1 MIPINS
7 PHIRR
12 LANFFQKHDL
22 QSSVTQLAG
31 LLTVPSLLANTLRIE
46 TALHLAV
53 ANCDG
58 SRNLRLVEMHH
69 WLNQYLGDRI
79 AIYEDPVEDVFITN
93 VETHEGN
100 RRIFQG
106 IWESSDYFVQ
116 VAMNTLNSHK
126 APQECQNLLRP
137 VFALLKLSD
146 SVAERVG
153 LQRWH
158 SEPSTPQDKIAV
170 AHVTQKADRAPTVT
184 FSDSELDA
192 LGIKRHMLAPF
203 ILRDEDR
210 QALKTEIIG
219 NTSLERRPLIDF
231 GDKVV
236 LALPNAVSPAIRM
249 FILSELRRTG
259 YLLAFS
265 QALADYQAKEVE
277 GEVFKKLK
285 LENHISSLKP
295 PKFDENTPPLH
306 AWLLKYDIN
315 KYIHVVLLQDR
326 LDLLEAYDLSSP
338 MQYPQEIMTGL
349 NDYLCKTANYC
360 MSLPDFEEGMTL
372 LIMGGL
378 GRGFSLGFNEWP
390 EQWHLSNIWISNLLV
405 IAHTPDQSV
414 TRYLKGIKQRAWVE
428 KEGVTIQVINGD
440 FNFFSYWRQSN
451 YQIVPQEL
459 PLHSGSM
466 LLANSDYIFSLREE
480 VRNLVDRHVLKT
492 IDGVYVPAIR
502 SSKDAYFQS
511 VHDRP
516 IYVSL
521 IHLSSGIFAGAVET
535 ARGPSWLVM
544 SREGDEKFPHF
555 LYQIWEGFIGL
566 YDRLVS
572 EIESLYP
579 NAPFG
584 PVEIKLNVDDVIDV
598 DDLLIVED
606 HIKPQID
613 MKVGEFEIAVQT
625 EQRTAVVKLPPDFFL
640 YFQQPENTG
649 ERIVLRSIAKGLI
662 ILHQDT
668 NKDVDK
674 DILEALVNK
683 VIRDPGMRVLH
694 AFLTY
699 DPIEQLKAKQNQA
712 PIFVAQEDF
721 AFSQLKL
728 SEGCTSAT
736 TVTKIDS
743 KVECNEFLHKVVDKV
758 WKQIRN
764 QLQQLDRASVIREAL
779 RVHEAIIHDRNHW
792 RRTAQ
797 AVQALYA
804 SEEDVIAI
812 SRGRE
817 ADRGNT
823 AISARTIMEM
833 AICECP
839 ETGGRQLSRWEL
851 DELLAKARLLLD
863 VAADSDAVKND
874 LVVPRIDLH
883 PNGEYNIGREF
894 QSTVIKLFVE
904 SYFSKEF
911 ETAVREY
918 SELYE
923 NKSSPERKRSDEIF
937 SSEFIQAFRVE
948 FGLSLDEAV
957 NGISKLA
964 DFAVEYDSIIVETTL
979 GDIRAQL
986 TSGSDLSIDASEAFV
1001 RSFGIFHR
1009 PKWDNP
1015 PSDFTGK
1022 DIYPWRFKRRLS
1034 VTARPLFVF
1043 GKGNNDKVLFGISTL
1058 VQGILN
1064 LMCRID
1070 EGHLPQDFFTSAEI
1084 KKYVGKVNDEKGHA
1098 FAQFVANELQKNGWH
1113 IRNEVQ
1119 MTELGA
1125 SSELGDVDVLAWKPT
1140 GDIQI
1145 IECKRLQLARTVAEI
1160 AEICR
1165 RFRGEAK
1172 DELDKHVKRVEW
1184 IRANATCLQRIV
1196 GFPPD
1201 PSNIDDRLVTNVDV
1215 PMTYL
1220 KSLPIEANKIG
1231 PLK

>member
-1 MIPINS
+1 MISINS
-7 PHIRR
+7 PDFRR

-31 LLTVPSLLANTLRIE
+31 LLTIPSLQANTLRIE

-58 SRNLRLVEMHH
+58 CRNLRLVEIHH
-69 WLNQYLGDRI
+69 WLNRYLGDRI
-79 AIYEDPVEDVFITN
+79 AKYEDPVEDVFITN
-93 VETHEGN
+93 VETREGN

-116 VAMNTLNSHK
+116 AAINILSSHL
-126 APQECQNLLRP
+126 APQECRNLLSP
-137 VFALLKLSD
+137 AFALLKLSD

-153 LQRWH
+153 LRRWH
-158 SEPSTPQDKIAV
+158 NEPSTAQDKIGV
-170 AHVTQKADRAPTVT
+170 ACVNDWAERAQAVT
-184 FSDSELDA
+184 FSDSELNA
-192 LGIKRHMLAPF
+192 MGIKRHLLAPF

-210 QALKTEIIG
+210 QALKNETIG
-219 NTSLERRPLIDF
+219 KSSLEKRPLIDF

-236 LALPNAVSPAIRM
+236 LALPHAVSPAIRI
-249 FILSELRRTG
+249 FILSELRRMG

-295 PKFDENTPPLH
+295 PEFDEKTPPLH

-315 KYIHVVLLQDR
+315 KYIHVVLLHDC
-326 LDLLEAYDLSSP
+326 LDLLEPYDLSGF
-338 MQYPQEIMTGL
+338 MKYPQEMMTGL

-360 MSLPDFEEGMTL
+360 MSLPDFKEGMTL
-372 LIMGGL
+372 LVMGGL
-378 GRGFSLGFNEWP
+378 GRGFALGFNEWP
-390 EQWHLSNIWISNLLV
+390 EQWHLSNIWISNLLL

-414 TRYLKGIKQRAWVE
+414 TRYLKGIKQRTWVE
-428 KEGVTIQVINGD
+428 KEGINIQVVNGD

-466 LLANSDYIFSLREE
+466 LFANNDYIFSLRQE
-480 VRNLVDRHVLKT
+480 VRNLVDRHVLKIT
-492 IDGVYVPAIR
+492 DDIYVPVMR
-502 SSKDAYFQS
+502 FLRDSYFKS
-511 VHDRP
+511 VCDRP

-598 DDLLIVED
+598 DGLLIVED

-662 ILHQDT
+662 SLHQET

-683 VIRDPGMRVLH
+683 VISDPGMRVLH
-694 AFLTY
+694 AFLIF
-699 DPIEQLKAKQNQA
+699 DPVEQLKEQQNQE

-736 TVTKIDS
+736 TVGKIDS
-743 KVECNEFLHKVVDKV
+743 KGECNEFLHKVVDKI
-758 WKQIRN
+758 WSQIRS

-804 SEEDVIAI
+804 SEE
-812 SRGRE
+812 
-817 ADRGNT
+817 
-823 AISARTIMEM
+823 M
-833 AICECP
+833 
-839 ETGGRQLSRWEL
+839 
-851 DELLAKARLLLD
+851 LL
-863 VAADSDAVKND
+863 
-874 LVVPRIDLH
+874 PYH
-883 PNGEYNIGREF
+883 E
-894 QSTVIKLFVE
+894 
-904 SYFSKEF
+904 
-911 ETAVREY
+911 
-918 SELYE
+918 
-923 NKSSPERKRSDEIF
+923 
-937 SSEFIQAFRVE
+937 
-948 FGLSLDEAV
+948 
-957 NGISKLA
+957 
-964 DFAVEYDSIIVETTL
+964 
-979 GDIRAQL
+979 
-986 TSGSDLSIDASEAFV
+986 
-1001 RSFGIFHR
+1001 
-1009 PKWDNP
+1009 
-1015 PSDFTGK
+1015 
-1022 DIYPWRFKRRLS
+1022 
-1034 VTARPLFVF
+1034 
-1043 GKGNNDKVLFGISTL
+1043 
-1058 VQGILN
+1058 
-1064 LMCRID
+1064 
-1070 EGHLPQDFFTSAEI
+1070 
-1084 KKYVGKVNDEKGHA
+1084 VGKWTGEILQYQP
-1098 FAQFVANELQKNGWH
+1098 AQ
-1113 IRNEVQ
+1113 
-1119 MTELGA
+1119 
-1125 SSELGDVDVLAWKPT
+1125 S
-1140 GDIQI
+1140 
-1145 IECKRLQLARTVAEI
+1145 
-1160 AEICR
+1160 
-1165 RFRGEAK
+1165 
-1172 DELDKHVKRVEW
+1172 
-1184 IRANATCLQRIV
+1184 
-1196 GFPPD
+1196 
-1201 PSNIDDRLVTNVDV
+1201 
-1215 PMTYL
+1215 
-1220 KSLPIEANKIG
+1220 
-1231 PLK
+1231 

>member
-1 MIPINS
+1 MISINS
-7 PHIRR
+7 SDFRR
-12 LANFFQKHDL
+12 LAEFFKKHDL
-22 QSSVTQLAG
+22 LSSVTQLAG
-31 LLTVPSLLANTLRIE
+31 LLTIPSLQANTLRIE

-58 SRNLRLVEMHH
+58 SRNLRLVEIHH
-69 WLNQYLGDRI
+69 WLNRYLGDRI

-116 VAMNTLNSHK
+116 AAMNTLNSHK
-126 APQECQNLLRP
+126 APQECRNLLRP

-146 SVAERVG
+146 NVAERVG

-170 AHVTQKADRAPTVT
+170 AHVTQKEDRPHAVT
-184 FSDSELDA
+184 FSDSELNA
-192 LGIKRHMLAPF
+192 MGIKRHMLAPF

-210 QALKTEIIG
+210 QALKNETIG
-219 NTSLERRPLIDF
+219 KSSLEKRPLIDF

-236 LALPNAVSPAIRM
+236 LALPNAVSPAIRT
-249 FILSELRRTG
+249 FILSELRRMD
-259 YLLAFS
+259 YLPAFS

-285 LENHISSLKP
+285 QENPIPSLKP
-295 PKFDENTPPLH
+295 PEFDEKTPPLH

-315 KYIHVVLLQDR
+315 KYIHVVLLHDR
-326 LDLLEAYDLSSP
+326 LDLLEPYDLSGF
-338 MQYPQEIMTGL
+338 MKYPQEMMTGL

-360 MSLPDFEEGMTL
+360 MSLPDCEEGMTL
-372 LIMGGL
+372 LVMGGL
-378 GRGFSLGFNEWP
+378 GRGFALGFNEWP
-390 EQWHLSNIWISNLLV
+390 EQWHLSNIWISNLLL

-414 TRYLKGIKQRAWVE
+414 TRYLKGIKQRTWVE
-428 KEGVTIQVINGD
+428 KEGVDIPNFNGD
-440 FNFFSYWRQSN
+440 FNFFSYWRQSG
-451 YQIVPQEL
+451 YQLAPHDL
-459 PLHSGSM
+459 LLHSGSM
-466 LLANSDYIFSLREE
+466 LFINNDFTLSLRQE
-480 VRNLVDRHVLKT
+480 VRNLVDRHILKT
-492 IDGVYVPAIR
+492 TDGIYVPVVR
-502 SSKDAYFQS
+502 FFSNSYFKS
-511 VHDRP
+511 VCDRP
-516 IYVSL
+516 IYASL
-521 IHLSSGIFAGAVET
+521 IHLSSGIFAGTVET

-544 SREGDEKFPHF
+544 SGERDDFPRF

-579 NAPFG
+579 NAPVG
-584 PVEIKLNVDDVIDV
+584 PIEIKLNVDDVIDL
-598 DDLLIVED
+598 DGLLIVED

-613 MKVGEFEIAVQT
+613 MKFGEFEIAVQT

-649 ERIVLRSIAKGLI
+649 ERIILRSIAKGLI
-662 ILHQDT
+662 SLHQET

-674 DILEALVNK
+674 DILEALLNK
-683 VIRDPGMRVLH
+683 VISDPGMRLLH
-694 AFLTY
+694 AFPI
-699 DPIEQLKAKQNQA
+699 DPIEQLQAKQTQY

-736 TVTKIDS
+736 TVGKIDS
-743 KVECNEFLHKVVDKV
+743 KGECNEFLHKVVDKI
-758 WKQIRN
+758 WSQIHS

-779 RVHEAIIHDRNHW
+779 RVHEAIIYDRDHW

-797 AVQALYA
+797 AVQALHA

-823 AISARTIMEM
+823 AISARTIIEM

-874 LVVPRIDLH
+874 LVVPRIELH
-883 PNGEYNIGREF
+883 PNGEYTIDREF
-894 QSTVIKLFVE
+894 QSTVIKPFLE
-904 SYFSKEF
+904 SYFSKGF

-923 NKSSPERKRSDEIF
+923 NKSSDGQKRADEIF
-937 SSEFIQAFRVE
+937 PSELIQAFQAE
-948 FGLSLDEAV
+948 FGLSLDETID
-957 NGISKLA
+957 GITKLV
-964 DFAVEYDSIIVETTL
+964 DLAVEYDSVIVETTL
-979 GDIRAQL
+979 GDIKTRL
-986 TSGSDLSIDASEAFV
+986 TSNRGLSADVSEAFV

-1009 PKWDNP
+1009 SKWNAP

-1043 GKGNNDKVLFGISTL
+1043 GKKNRDKVFFGIGTL
-1058 VQGILN
+1058 KQNILN
-1064 LMCRID
+1064 LLDRI
-1070 EGHLPQDFFTSAEI
+1070 EKGHLPQDFFSSAEM
-1084 KKYVGKVNDEKGHA
+1084 KKYVGKINDEKGHA
-1098 FAQFVANELQKNGWH
+1098 FARSVANKLRENRWH

-1172 DELDKHVKRVEW
+1172 DELDKHLKRVEW